1 MFKPYNC
8 HRVMF
13 PATVRQFTL
22 VKYLKYKAK
31 LKWCICTENIKPL
44 YMVILFLEGQKCTF
58 KKGKAAKSVF
68 NFTDMMWD
76 TRASSTSSSDY
87 NGQN

>member
-1 MFKPYNC
+1 
-8 HRVMF
+8 MF

-58 KKGKAAKSVF
+58 KKGKAAKSAF

-76 TRASSTSSSDY
+76 K
-87 NGQN
+87 GQVPPPVLTTTVRISP